1 MVHQTAFCATNTRLG
16 LIDTFVTLAA
26 PHFWYTGNNEL
37 LASKVRATKAW
48 RAAKKDIPDLGT
60 VKI

>member
-1 MVHQTAFCATNTRLG
+1 MSLKTGGKRG
-16 LIDTFVTLAA
+16 R
-26 PHFWYTGNNEL
+26 YTGNNEL